1 MVRVAALLLLLPKP
15 KLNPPTIAVV
25 DIDEWAGEEDD
36 DDVELFISFSFSF
49 SFFPVAG
56 NWKKWKKFQALYQ
69 FCRYKQ
75 MGQVKM
81 WLERA
86 RL

>member
-1 MVRVAALLLLLPKP
+1 MVRVTALLLLLPKP

-49 SFFPVAG
+49 FPVAG

-81 WLERA
+81 WLESA

>member
-1 MVRVAALLLLLPKP
+1 MVRVTALLLLLPKP

-36 DDVELFISFSFSF
+36 DDFELFIYFSFY
-49 SFFPVAG
+49 FFPVAG